1 MKNNFIIENNIDYSS
16 EELKQRKKLI
26 KFLRGT
32 HERFKKGT
40 NFEKNAK
47 DYITSLFEATHFD
60 EDEQVISTVLKS
72 YRELSSLL
80 RPLSG
85 THTDYYRFL
94 TIVDCFFN
102 VEYIKIVERFYR

>member
-26 KFLRGT
+26 KFIRGT

-47 DYITSLFEATHFD
+47 DYI
-60 EDEQVISTVLKS
+60 
-72 YRELSSLL
+72 
-80 RPLSG
+80 
-85 THTDYYRFL
+85 L
-94 TIVDCFFN
+94 TLVDCFFN